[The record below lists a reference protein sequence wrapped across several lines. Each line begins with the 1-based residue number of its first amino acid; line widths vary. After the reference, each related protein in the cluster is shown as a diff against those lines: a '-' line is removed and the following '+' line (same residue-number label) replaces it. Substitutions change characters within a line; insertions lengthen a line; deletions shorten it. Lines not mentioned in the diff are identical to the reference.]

1 MQAQMAKDNYGTDSD
16 LIREALHKKQDR
28 EQEIEFIR
36 AKLILA
42 EERLKKEGYSER
54 SVADVM
60 QDVLSRKGIDTKL

>member
-16 LIREALHKKQDR
+16 LIREVLHKKQDR

-36 AKLILA
+36 AKLIFV

-60 QDVLSRKGIDTKL
+60 QDVLNRKGIDTKL